1 MSKRERERER
11 EGERETE
18 RETER
23 ERGLHVLV
31 LEVSVRESVCVC
43 PSIYLSVC
51 LPVYLFIYPSVDLST
66 NPIAGTYM
74 HTLVRAAVLR

>member
-1 MSKRERERER
+1 M
-11 EGERETE
+11 
-18 RETER
+18 
-23 ERGLHVLV
+23 LV